1 VTVPFGA
8 LPLPL
13 DVATAAFSVTGV
25 PVPTVA
31 PPEGEE
37 TVVEVAADTIV
48 TDKEKL
54 GFEVPELPAVKLL
67 SPE

>member
-1 VTVPFGA
+1 MKVPVGA

-13 DVATAAFSVTGV
+13 EVATAAFRVTGV
-25 PVPTVA
+25 VVPTVVPLA
-31 PPEGEE
+31 GED

-48 TDKEKL
+48 TEREKL

>member
-1 VTVPFGA
+1 MTVPFGA

-13 DVATAAFSVTGV
+13 DVAIAAFSVTGV
-25 PVPTVA
+25 PVPTVVPLA
-31 PPEGEE
+31 GEE
-37 TVVEVAADTIV
+37 RVVEVVAEVIV
-48 TDKEKL
+48 TDKEKV